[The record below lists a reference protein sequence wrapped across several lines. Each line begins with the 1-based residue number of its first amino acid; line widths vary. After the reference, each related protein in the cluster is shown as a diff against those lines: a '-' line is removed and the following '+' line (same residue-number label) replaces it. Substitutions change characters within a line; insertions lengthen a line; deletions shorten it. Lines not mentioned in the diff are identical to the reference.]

1 MSRFEKAVK
10 PYDIQPT
17 LWMSIGLTILVGS
30 LIGKA
35 VAATEFA
42 DQVLI

>member
-1 MSRFEKAVK
+1 MSRFEKAAK

-35 VAATEFA
+35 IDETEWAAE
-42 DQVLI
+42 VLR

>member
-1 MSRFEKAVK
+1 
-10 PYDIQPT
+10 
-17 LWMSIGLTILVGS
+17 LTILVGS

-42 DQVLI
+42 AEVLR